1 MRQFCISLG
10 GNTEKYII
18 FLLHI
23 YLAMTT
29 FESFTI
35 FFFIRICLVQRMG
48 GEGFEWRGGEAR
60 RGILIK

>member
-35 FFFIRICLVQRMG
+35 FFFHKDLFG
-48 GEGFEWRGGEAR
+48 STKGRGGNLMEGGGR
-60 RGILIK
+60 EEGDFN